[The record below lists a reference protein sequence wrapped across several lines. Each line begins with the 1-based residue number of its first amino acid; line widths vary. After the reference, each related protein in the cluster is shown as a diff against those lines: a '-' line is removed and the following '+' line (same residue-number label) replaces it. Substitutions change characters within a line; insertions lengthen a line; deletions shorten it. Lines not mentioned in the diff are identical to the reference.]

1 MMMVSELLISVSTLL
16 LLFHSKLP
24 HKRIDVK
31 ICNANCLAPCQVNLP
46 LKVKRFQIKVRVEG
60 NGTNLGRS
68 CRVRTVGRRRQG
80 GATGKPSQ
88 RSLSQVASPV
98 AFSTG
103 KRANCLCLPQSSINS
118 IMDHPLR
125 LSLSYNNRSCLLPTS
140 LYTSSRRERKKNQL
154 TVVCYRVYLTKPSCE
169 NI

>member
-1 MMMVSELLISVSTLL
+1 MYALTAYFIKQLQ
-16 LLFHSKLP
+16 
-24 HKRIDVK
+24 RIDVK
-31 ICNANCLAPCQVNLP
+31 ICNANRIALCQVNLP

-60 NGTNLGRS
+60 NGTNLGQS

-88 RSLSQVASPV
+88 RSLPQVASPV
-98 AFSTG
+98 AFSSG
-103 KRANCLCLPQSSINS
+103 KRANCLCLPQSTINS

-125 LSLSYNNRSCLLPTS
+125 LSLSNNNLSCRPLSTRAVVVKEKKSIDCCLLSCLSDEIL
-140 LYTSSRRERKKNQL
+140 
-154 TVVCYRVYLTKPSCE
+154 CE